1 MKKSIKE
8 ILDIEQFDFYIH
20 PSDLVFFIDKPKN
33 RTLISQKLHEKMSKY
48 IEKIVKFRVD
58 IIEKLNNYAKIIQK
72 ELTEEKE
79 EINLIYNIDSKF

>member
-33 RTLISQKLHEKMSKY
+33 RTLISQKLHEKMSKSY
-48 IEKIVKFRVD
+48 EEMLIGERLL
-58 IIEKLNNYAKIIQK
+58 ERANEIQK
-72 ELTEEKE
+72 MANNIEMRFSETEKE
-79 EINLIYNIDSKF
+79 L